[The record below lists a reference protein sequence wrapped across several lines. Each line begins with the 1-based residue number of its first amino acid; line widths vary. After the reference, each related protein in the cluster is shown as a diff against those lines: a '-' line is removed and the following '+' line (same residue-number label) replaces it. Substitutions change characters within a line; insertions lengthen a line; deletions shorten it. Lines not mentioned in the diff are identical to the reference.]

1 MFRKARKALHKELEK
16 YVFVLV
22 VRGVTVPPDCVIH
35 GEVTHYYTTAE
46 ELSVS
51 PSRSL
56 GTVWVKKK
64 GRRSHQRLGPLTLKD
79 SGVELPKAGDILM
92 GELQVD
98 KASERQFGRQ
108 KFVAERQSFK
118 WWINYGAPLY
128 YLATMVLKG
137 TSETETSLRKLLKL
151 PGDYDDVWMLARVV
165 LFNNVRGFVDML
177 DPSKKDLES
186 VKLQEG
192 GPVQF
197 VQQLSVWLDDFSIM
211 TEFQKLVPSG
221 LPQGVPSGLP
231 QSRDNNDIPPLSAAP
246 AYQSDF
252 VGRRRTTR
260 ASTLFVEEYNPD
272 FPGFHSS
279 SGPIPPRS
287 PQYAPNTPPYSPQ
300 YAPNT
305 PPHSPQ
311 YAPNS
316 PPRSPQYAP
325 NSPPYAPNSP
335 PYAPQPTAP
344 RRKKN
349 KRQTR
354 SRSPSTTPSPSYTPS
369 SPCQKK

>member
-211 TEFQKLVPSG
+211 TEFQKLVPPG
-221 LPQGVPSGLP
+221 LPQGA
-231 QSRDNNDIPPLSAAP
+231 RDNNDIPPLSAAP

-300 YAPNT
+300 YAPNSPPHSPQYAPNT

-316 PPRSPQYAP
+316 PP
-325 NSPPYAPNSP
+325 
-335 PYAPQPTAP
+335 YAPQPTTP